1 MLEAVKDEQRDVAQ
15 AVNEQGISLPCSLL
29 HSHLFS
35 LFCFNILMLLFF
47 FKKKK
52 IYFFFYSR
60 SGDRQWRG
68 MERLGR
74 GKQVAMVISGLAL

>member
-15 AVNEQGISLPCSLL
+15 AVNEQGISPPCGLL

-47 FKKKK
+47 FLK
-52 IYFFFYSR
+52 IFFFFIP
-60 SGDRQWRG
+60 GVETDNGGEWRG
-68 MERLGR
+68 WGGESKWQWLSQG
-74 GKQVAMVISGLAL
+74 